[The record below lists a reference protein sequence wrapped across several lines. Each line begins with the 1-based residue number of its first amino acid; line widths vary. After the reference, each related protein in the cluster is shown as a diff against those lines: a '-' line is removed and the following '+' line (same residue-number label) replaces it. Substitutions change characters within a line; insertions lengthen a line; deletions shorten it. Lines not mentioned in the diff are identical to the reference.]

1 MKEQPTSSQISFEL
15 GFLAEDT
22 EKLLN
27 HPQYLYNE
35 RRRESE
41 KPKPELSPLQLSLCF
56 RIKDAH
62 PGSYFRMLVGKI
74 EGFSYPRVTKRTIG
88 NFTL

>member
-27 HPQYLYNE
+27 HPQHLYNE

-41 KPKPELSPLQLSLCF
+41 KPKPELSPL
-56 RIKDAH
+56 
-62 PGSYFRMLVGKI
+62 
-74 EGFSYPRVTKRTIG
+74 
-88 NFTL
+88 